1 MKVFI
6 YLFIMV
12 LSFIIISHLL
22 TTVKEGFFQCVTPA
36 EAAQFNSN
44 KNLIQQYQKQLQDFD
59 AYVAGLEKQVTAN
72 AKQIVTNQKVNRGSK
87 LAVCP
92 AGKSADIH
100 DWSDG
105 CPGTHILGTISNAQ
119 QTEICKCNCCDF
131 VDSASGN
138 YCTNPFGTT
147 SPSPSDKKAEEN
159 TVSGIPDDES
169 RGTGAGQFKG
179 ADPIFA
185 GQTATGTG
193 GTQQAAASPSAKKW

>member
-72 AKQIVTNQKVNRGSK
+72 AQQIVKNQQTNRASK

-92 AGKSADIH
+92 SK
-100 DWSDG
+100 
-105 CPGTHILGTISNAQ
+105 CPGTHALGTAPNPVQTQ
-119 QTEICKCNCCDF
+119 QCKCSCCDF
-131 VDSASGN
+131 VDATLGN
-138 YCTNPFGTT
+138 YCDNPFGT
-147 SPSPSDKKAEEN
+147 SAPSPSDEKEKEN
-159 TVSGIPDDES
+159 TVSGVPDTQF
-169 RGTGAGQFKG
+169 RGTGSSQFKG
-179 ADPIFA
+179 SDPIFFS
-185 GQTATGTG
+185 QKATGTG
-193 GTQQAAASPSAKKW
+193 GTEQAAASSKAKKW